1 MKVLVAEAAKP
12 ASLAIV
18 RSLGKKGMKVTAL
31 DTINFCT
38 SFLSKY
44 CHNPIKCPS
53 PEEDREVY
61 IRSLLQIV
69 KKEKYDVLYPVSD
82 LTTIP
87 ISAYKDKFM
96 QYVKVPI
103 PDYETVMKA
112 ANKVNTLKI
121 AVEEN
126 IPCPKTYF
134 IKDLKEVKKLTGELD
149 YPIVIK
155 PACKTIWVN
164 NRAVTTKVTASN
176 YVHSAEELI
185 PKYKKIHNKS
195 PFPLIQEYVPGGGY
209 GFFALLN
216 HSEPRAIFMH
226 KRLREYPITGGAS
239 TLRESIY
246 NDKLKEM
253 GLKLLKAMNW
263 HGVAM
268 VEFKL
273 DSRDNQFKLME
284 VNGRWWGSLPL
295 AIASGVD
302 FPYLLHNMTVD
313 GDIKPIFKYK
323 TGVKCRLLIPNDI
336 LWFMSSLLK
345 EQNKLKTIHEFFKF
359 GNMAYDILSWDDPL
373 PTIGALRV
381 AFSQAANV
389 FTKKRSLS
397 GELLMKEEESN

>member
-1 MKVLVAEAAKP
+1 MKVLVVEAAKP
-12 ASLAIV
+12 LSLAIV
-18 RSLGKKGMKVTAL
+18 RSLGKKGIKVTASDNMNL
-31 DTINFCT
+31 CT

-44 CHNPIKCPS
+44 CHNHIKCPS
-53 PEEDREVY
+53 PEEDREAY
-61 IRSLLQIV
+61 IKTMLQIV
-69 KKEKYDVLYPVSD
+69 KKEKYEVFYPLSDV
-82 LTTIP
+82 TTIP

-103 PDYETVMKA
+103 QDYETIMKA
-112 ANKVNTLKI
+112 ANKANTLKI
-121 AVEEN
+121 AMEEN

-134 IKDLKEVKKLTGELD
+134 IKELKEVKKIASELE
-149 YPIVIK
+149 YPAVIK
-155 PACKTIWVN
+155 PVRKVIWVN
-164 NRAVTTKVTASN
+164 NQVVTTKVTASN
-176 YVHSAEELI
+176 YVYSADDLI
-185 PKYKKIHNKS
+185 PKYENIHNKS
-195 PFPLIQEYVPGGGY
+195 LFPLIQEYIPGDGY

-246 NDKLKEM
+246 NAKLKEM

-273 DSRDNQFKLME
+273 DSRDNKFKLME

-313 GDIKPIFKYK
+313 GDIKPVFKYK
-323 TGVKCRLLIPNDI
+323 TGVKCRLLIPNDF
-336 LWFMSSLLK
+336 LWFMSSLLN
-345 EQNKLKTIHEFFKF
+345 EQNKFKTIREFLKF

-381 AFSQAANV
+381 AFSQAADI

-397 GELLMKEEESN
+397 GELLIRKEESK